1 MGSPASWIA
10 INIQI
15 VSFNLENDGPFNVM
29 INLLLLNLYLVI
41 IMVVYSVFVFRF
53 YKLIAKK
60 NIFELNLYQYSKAK
74 HKGLKKSLEIIFYI
88 LEYAIIFPIISL
100 VWVSI
105 ISALLFFMSEDPFG
119 LIVLGAV
126 AVVVTIRATSYFSEE
141 LSTEIAKLLPFGL
154 LALALT
160 KISTFA
166 FLNYPELINQL
177 PDLWKNGV
185 YFIVF
190 ILAFE
195 VILRILYSLNI
206 FYPDAKG

>member
-1 MGSPASWIA
+1 MLS
-10 INIQI
+10 IQEAMP
-15 VSFNLENDGPFNVM
+15 VLRP
-29 INLLLLNLYLVI
+29 LLYLVI